1 MAMSEAH
8 NRATRKYQAAH
19 IDQIRFDAPRG
30 FKDRVQQAAQAAGVS
45 PSQYMRDA
53 IMQRMEQETQ
63 SNNATSTD

>member
-30 FKDRVQQAAQAAGVS
+30 FKERIRAAAQALGVS
-45 PSQYMRDA
+45 PSQLMRDA
-53 IMQRMEQETQ
+53 VRKVVDDVLGEEEKQG
-63 SNNATSTD
+63 